1 MPLAMVVSG
10 DQKKVSQLRATGE
23 VKQRLI
29 ELGFV
34 PGSFVRVVGETSSGL
49 ILIVKGTRLAINRG
63 LAQKIIVE

>member
-34 PGSFVRVVGETSSGL
+34 PGSCVRVVGETSSGL
-49 ILIVKGTRLAINRG
+49 ILMVKGTRLAINRG